1 MTPEAA
7 SIQLTNSC
15 AMLTL
20 NHTHSVQVKN
30 IILLCYNEEPYTCI
44 VYINCDVCHVQTKT
58 IKQNLMINKARL
70 VCLLINKAKIQ
81 FSGHEHWMSCSVW
94 EVLRPAASSSRDEE
108 CRRCLHLA
116 VPDPEEAQ
124 THETTATVTHSSQY
138 STITAQYLIN
148 VSLSLLKH
156 TRGQWMREVTFLR
169 RLAQD
174 CVCPSALV
182 KTDSAFCSSFIPSFC
197 VLNQLWGH
205 LHRW

>member
-1 MTPEAA
+1 MK
-7 SIQLTNSC
+7 SLTRVSY
-15 AMLTL
+15 TL
-20 NHTHSVQVKN
+20 IVTFVSKTHANK
-30 IILLCYNEEPYTCI
+30 E
-44 VYINCDVCHVQTKT
+44 T

-70 VCLLINKAKIQ
+70 VCLLINKAKTQ

-94 EVLRPAASSSRDEE
+94 EVLSPAASSSRDEE

-174 CVCPSALV
+174 CVSFSISQNPFRFL
-182 KTDSAFCSSFIPSFC
+182 FLFYSFIRCLKSTMRTFSQMIRVIWKRGTKPHQSTFIW
-197 VLNQLWGH
+197 Q
-205 LHRW
+205 RF